1 MEEPEII
8 AGCRQNSPHAQRY
21 LFDRYYRRSYH
32 VIMRYLSNHHDTEDV
47 LSISFT
53 RIFKNISQYENR
65 GEGSFHRW
73 LNTIFINE
81 SIRFLKGKRELMFQE
96 DEELLSLN
104 IPLVDHS
111 EILDVEEVQ
120 QILAMMPKGYRTV
133 FNLFAIE
140 GYSHKEIGDM
150 LHINENTSKSQLSKA
165 RNYMVQKLKKKYR
178 HEHQ

>member
-1 MEEPEII
+1 
-8 AGCRQNSPHAQRY
+8 
-21 LFDRYYRRSYH
+21 
-32 VIMRYLSNHHDTEDV
+32 
-47 LSISFT
+47 
-53 RIFKNISQYENR
+53 
-65 GEGSFHRW
+65 
-73 LNTIFINE
+73 
-81 SIRFLKGKRELMFQE
+81 MFQE